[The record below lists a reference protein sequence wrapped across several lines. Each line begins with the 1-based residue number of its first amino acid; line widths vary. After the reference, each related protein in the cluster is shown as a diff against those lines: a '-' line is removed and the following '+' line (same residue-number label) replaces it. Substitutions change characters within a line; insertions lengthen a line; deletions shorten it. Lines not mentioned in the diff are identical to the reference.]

1 MIDYT
6 PNQILAVFLVL
17 NCAGYLYHLVVDT
30 LAHHLPAR
38 YRRTSIEVVAG
49 VSMTLLGVSFIVG
62 PFVTL
67 VYFIAFAMTGLWMIY
82 GDFKRGERV
91 TR

>member
-1 MIDYT
+1 VTTYT
-6 PNQILAVFLVL
+6 PGQILAVFVLL

-30 LAHHLPAR
+30 LAHHLPPR
-38 YRRTSIEVVAG
+38 WRRTSVEVVVG
-49 VSMTLLGVSFIVG
+49 VSMTLLGVSFLVG

-67 VYFIAFAMTGLWMIY
+67 LYFMAFAMTGLWMIY

-91 TR
+91 VG